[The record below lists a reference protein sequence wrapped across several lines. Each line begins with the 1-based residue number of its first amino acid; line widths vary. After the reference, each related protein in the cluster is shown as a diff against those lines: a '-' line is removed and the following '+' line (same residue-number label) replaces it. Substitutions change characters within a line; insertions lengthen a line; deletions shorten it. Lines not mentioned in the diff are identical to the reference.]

1 MILRKALVLH
11 LFLLAGCS
19 GAQKTTTDAAP
30 VAASA
35 PAAVA
40 AKPALPP
47 KTLIAREMLFGNPE
61 RQGPQISPDGKQLS
75 WLAPVDGVMNVW
87 VAPVDDPSKARA
99 ITQDKK
105 RGIRGHGWSYASDYV
120 FYSQDKGGDENWR
133 IYAVTLKDDKTRDLT
148 PFEKTAA
155 QIQHVSPKFPG
166 AILVALNNR
175 DERFHDIHKL
185 DLATGKLTLV
195 QKNTEF
201 AGFETDDDFKVR
213 LAMRMTA
220 DGGSE
225 LLKPG
230 KKKDTWEAFI
240 KIPMEDSLATNPIGF
255 DKTGKILYMTDS
267 RGRDTA
273 ALVAL
278 DMEKNTT
285 KILSED
291 AKADVGNVVIH
302 PTEKYPQ
309 AAVYTYTRDRWD
321 VLDKKMEADFAA
333 LRKVADG
340 EMSLNGRTLDDSRWV
355 VAFVLDDGPVKYYR
369 WDRATQKST
378 YLFSNR
384 PALDTV
390 KLSKMHA
397 VTIKS
402 GDGLELVSYLTLPR
416 ESDPDGDGRP
426 DRPLPMVMNVHG
438 GPWSRDRWGLNGT
451 HQWLADRGYAVL
463 SVNFRGSTGFGK
475 KFLNAANREWAGKMH
490 DDLLD
495 AKKWAVENKIAASD
509 KVGIMGGS
517 YGGYATLVGLTF
529 TPTEFACGVDIVGP
543 SNIQTL
549 LETIPPYW
557 QPMIEQ
563 FATRVG
569 DHRTPEGKKFL
580 TERSPLS
587 RVDKIQRPL
596 LIGQGANDPR
606 VKQSEADQIV
616 KAMKAKNIP
625 VVYALFPDEGHGFAR
640 PENRLAFN
648 AVTEQFL
655 AKTLG
660 GYAEPIGDDLTGS
673 SLQVPEGVSQIPG
686 LAESLKSQPTP
697 KTDGAGKSGSGS

>member
-1 MILRKALVLH
+1 MILRKALVLP
-11 LFLLAGCS
+11 LLLLAGCS
-19 GAQKTTTDAAP
+19 GAQKTSTTPAP
-30 VAASA
+30 ASSA
-35 PAAVA
+35 PAAAVS
-40 AKPALPP
+40 AKPALPA

-61 RQGPQISPDGKQLS
+61 RQGTQISPDGKQLS

-87 VAPVDDPSKARA
+87 VAPVDEPSKARA
-99 ITQDKK
+99 ITQDKN
-105 RGIRGHGWSYASDYV
+105 RGIRGYGWSYASDYV
-120 FYSQDKGGDENWR
+120 FYTQDKGGDENWR

-155 QIQHVSPKFPG
+155 QIQQVSPKFPG

-195 QKNTEF
+195 QKNTEY
-201 AGFETDDDFKVR
+201 AGFVTDDDYKVR

-230 KKKDTWEAFI
+230 KKKDTWESFI

-255 DKTGKILYMTDS
+255 DKTGKILSMTDR

-291 AKADVGNVVIH
+291 PKADLGDVVFH

-321 VLDKKMEADFAA
+321 VLDKKMETDLAA

-340 EMSLNGRTLDDSRWV
+340 EIALNGRTLDDSRWV

-369 WDRATQKST
+369 WDRATQKAT

-384 PALDTV
+384 PALESV
-390 KLSKMHA
+390 KLAKMHA
-397 VTIKS
+397 VTIKT

-438 GPWSRDRWGLNGT
+438 GPWARDQWGLNGT
-451 HQWLADRGYAVL
+451 RQWLADRGYAVL

-495 AKKWAVENKIAASD
+495 AKKWAVANKIAATD

-557 QPMIEQ
+557 QPAIEL

-580 TERSPLS
+580 TDRSPLS

-673 SLQVPEGVSQIPG
+673 SLQVPEGASQIPG
-686 LAESLKSQPTP
+686 LDESLKNRPAP
-697 KTDGAGKSGSGS
+697 KTDAAGKSGSGS

>member
-1 MILRKALVLH
+1 MILRKAVVLP
-11 LFLLAGCS
+11 LFLIAGCS
-19 GAQKTTTDAAP
+19 GAQKATAAATPPVATPAVAPKPAAP
-30 VAASA
+30 A
-35 PAAVA
+35 
-40 AKPALPP
+40 
-47 KTLIAREMLFGNPE
+47 KTLIAREMIFGNPD
-61 RQGPQISPDGKQLS
+61 RQGTQISPDGKQLS

-87 VAPVDDPSKARA
+87 VAPVDEPAKGKA
-99 ITQDKK
+99 ITQDKN
-105 RGIRGHGWSYASDYV
+105 RGIRGYGWSYRSDYV
-120 FYSQDKGGDENWR
+120 FYTQDKGGDENWR
-133 IYAVTLKDDKTRDLT
+133 IYAVTLADGKTRDLT
-148 PFEKTAA
+148 PFEKTAG
-155 QIQHVSPKFPG
+155 QIQQVSPKFPG
-166 AILVALNNR
+166 SILVALNNR

-185 DLATGKLTLV
+185 DLATGKLELV
-195 QKNTEF
+195 QKNTEY
-201 AGFETDDDFKVR
+201 AGFVTDDEYQVR
-213 LAMRMTA
+213 LAMRMTS
-220 DGGSE
+220 DGGTE

-230 KKKDTWEAFI
+230 KKKDTWESFL
-240 KIPMEDSLATNPIGF
+240 KIPMEDSLGTNPIGF
-255 DKTGKILYMTDS
+255 DKTGKILYMSDS

-273 ALVAL
+273 AFVAL
-278 DMEKNTT
+278 DVEKNTT
-285 KILSED
+285 KILAED
-291 AKADVGNVVIH
+291 SKADLGDVVFH

-309 AAVYTYTRDRWD
+309 AAVFTHSRDRWD
-321 VLDKKMEADFAA
+321 VLDKKMETDLAT

-340 EMSLNGRTLDDSRWV
+340 EISINGRTLDDSRWI
-355 VAFVLDDGPVKYYR
+355 VAFVLDDGPVKYFR
-369 WDRATQKST
+369 FDRATQKAT

-384 PALDTV
+384 PALESV
-390 KLSKMHA
+390 KLAKMHP
-397 VTIKS
+397 VTIQAA
-402 GDGLELVSYLTLPR
+402 DGLELVSYLTLPR

-426 DRPLPMVMNVHG
+426 DRPLPMVLNVHG
-438 GPWSRDRWGLNGT
+438 GPWGRDQWGLNGT

-475 KFLNAANREWAGKMH
+475 KFVNAANMEWAGKMH

-495 AKKWAVENKIAASD
+495 AKKWAVANKIAASD

-543 SNIQTL
+543 SNLQTL

-557 QPMIEQ
+557 LPALEL
-563 FATRVG
+563 FAKRVG
-569 DHRTPEGKKFL
+569 DPRTEAGKKHL

-606 VKQSEADQIV
+606 VKQSESDQIV

-660 GYAEPIGDDLTGS
+660 GLAEPIGDDLTNS
-673 SLQVPEGVSQIPG
+673 SLQVPEGAAQIPG
-686 LAESLKSQPTP
+686 LADSLKSLPAP
-697 KTDGAGKSGSGS
+697 KTDGAAKSGSGS